1 MNICKNHEQ
10 IILSFL
16 ERQVTAF
23 TPFANTVFAFLI
35 MCGESITVILLQV
48 RFLRAN
54 MIKIENVFLHRKH
67 VCISVIQNRCL
78 LSSK

>member
-54 MIKIENVFLHRKH
+54 MIKIENVLRRKH
-67 VCISVIQNRCL
+67 VCTSVIQNRRL